1 VSQARTWIGIMILVT
16 AATGH
21 VGRAVTLC
29 ASIAEGR
36 YTQSPVAS
44 LPLRAETQRACEISF
59 FEQRPGVRIASP
71 AHRSLSE

>member
-1 VSQARTWIGIMILVT
+1 MMILVT

-44 LPLRAETQRACEISF
+44 MPLRAENQRAFEISF
-59 FEQRPGVRIASP
+59 FEQRPGVRIA
-71 AHRSLSE
+71 